1 MTKGMEALFE
11 VNMKEKR
18 DLFFWILVV
27 LMFFSS
33 AFVYDLYAFED
44 NRHFKLFGVTYMT
57 MNNPFYSV
65 IQNELVKSVESQGDN
80 LVLRDP
86 MLDPIKQAEQIE
98 EFIQMKVDGIFINP
112 VDSSLIAQSI
122 EKATSQ
128 GIPVIVIDCPIDSPS
143 KIVSAVYSDNYQAG
157 VLWAQ
162 DLVAKYSGGK
172 IALLKHSDTISGSDR
187 IQGFKDEITK
197 YPQFQI
203 VNEAESHGQTEIAM
217 PVVLDI
223 LEKTPNIDFIMCLND
238 PSAMG
243 AIAALEYANR
253 DDIRVYGVD
262 GTPDFKEL
270 LTRDSLAEAT
280 VMQSPYTMAAYAS
293 DNMYAFLEG
302 KQVSSTII
310 IPVELLDRSNIRKQN
325 LREWQ

>member
-1 MTKGMEALFE
+1 
-11 VNMKEKR
+11 MKEKR
-18 DLFFWILVV
+18 DLFLWVLIV
-27 LMFFSS
+27 LMFFAS

-65 IQNELVKSVESQGDN
+65 IQNELVKSIESQGDN

-98 EFIQMKVDGIFINP
+98 EFIAMKVDGIFINP
-112 VDSSLIAQSI
+112 VDSTLITQSI

-128 GIPVIVIDCPIDSPS
+128 GIPVIVIDCPIDSSS

-157 VLWAQ
+157 VLWAK
-162 DLVAKYSGGK
+162 DLVAKYERGNV
-172 IALLKHSDTISGSDR
+172 ALIKHSDTISGSDR
-187 IQGFKDEITK
+187 IRGFKDEIAK
-197 YPQFQI
+197 YPQFQ
-203 VNEAESHGQTEIAM
+203 VMNEAESHGQTEIAM
-217 PVVLDI
+217 PAVLDI
-223 LEKTPNIDFIMCLND
+223 LAQTPNIDFIMCLND

-243 AIAALEYANR
+243 AIAALEYAKR
-253 DDIRVYGVD
+253 DDIHVYGVD

-270 LTRDSLAEAT
+270 LTRDTLAEAT
-280 VMQSPYTMAAYAS
+280 IMQSPYTMAAYAA
-293 DNMYAFLEG
+293 DNMYAFLNG
-302 KQVSSTII
+302 QQVNSTII
-310 IPVELLDRSNIRKQN
+310 IPVELLDRSNIKEQN